1 MWAQI
6 YYLFR
11 TGHVQDALQFA
22 RDNELNLNP
31 ADRNFV
37 MYLNAYWQS
46 EDRTLPS
53 TLQDRLRT
61 DFNNRIR
68 YSSDTVDPYKLTL
81 FKIIGQ
87 CELTKRTTPV
97 IGAVEDFIWLH
108 VSRLRDPFIRRLY
121 FIRCSSNADEL
132 PALCIFF
139 IAVVDP

>member
-53 TLQDRLRT
+53 ALQDRLRT

-108 VSRLRDPFIRRLY
+108 VSFRFSLYISEIQSFAVCMIFAVAHTLTNSPSLY
-121 FIRCSSNADEL
+121 FS
-132 PALCIFF
+132 
-139 IAVVDP
+139 